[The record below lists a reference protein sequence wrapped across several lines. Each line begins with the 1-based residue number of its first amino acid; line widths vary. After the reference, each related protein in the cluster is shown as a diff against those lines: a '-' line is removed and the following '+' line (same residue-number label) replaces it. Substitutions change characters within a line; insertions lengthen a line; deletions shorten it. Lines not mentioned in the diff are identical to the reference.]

1 MSWPAKETAL
11 AEARRRL
18 GQDWFARG
26 AATLASLRPAAGPPG
41 GPAPDRLAARR
52 ADFVRI
58 LYQVRWEAEAVPGPT
73 AWAYF
78 DVGMGW
84 SGPEAHAGDFR
95 ALVRTWAAELQ
106 AAGRGR
112 GRRP

>member
-1 MSWPAKETAL
+1 MPWPTQPAAL

-18 GQDWFARG
+18 GPDWFARG
-26 AATLASLRPAAGPPG
+26 SATLEALQPAA
-41 GPAPDRLAARR
+41 APTPERPAARR

-58 LYQVRWEAEAVPGPT
+58 LYQVRWETEAVPGPT

-78 DVGMGW
+78 DVGTGW
-84 SGPEAHAGDFR
+84 SAAEAHAGDFR
-95 ALVRTWAAELQ
+95 ALVRAWAAELQ